1 MSEVI
6 SVNLEN
12 NSIGFINKFIIL
24 INKTPIPLVYV
35 DMH

>member
-24 INKTPIPLVYV
+24 INKTPINEVNT
-35 DMH
+35 M